1 MNEFLSQ
8 LPMFS
13 LVLTLGAYQI
23 GLFFQKKWRSP
34 LCNPLLI
41 SVALIVAV
49 LLVTGFSVEQYQLD
63 MKIFSWLIT
72 PATVAL
78 AVPLYEHLQKLKKN
92 LPAILAGVAAGA
104 IAALASVFALCA
116 VFSLDKQTTVSLL
129 PKSITTAIGMAVSG
143 QNGGIEA
150 LTSLVIAFT
159 GIVGCVTGPI
169 LCKLLKLE
177 HPVAQGVA
185 FGTAAHVI
193 GTAKASE
200 LGSIQ
205 GAVSSLSLA
214 VAGILTALL
223 FPLVVSWI

>member
-8 LPMFS
+8 LPLFS
-13 LVLTLGAYQI
+13 LVLTIGAYQI
-23 GLFFQKKWRSP
+23 GLLCQKKWKTP

-41 SVALIVAV
+41 GVVLVVSVV
-49 LLVTGFSVEQYQLD
+49 LVTGFSVETYQTE

-78 AVPLYEHLQKLKKN
+78 AVPLYRQMQKLRKN

-104 IAALASVFALCA
+104 VTALGSVFALC
-116 VFSLDKQTTVSLL
+116 VLFSLDKQTTISLL
-129 PKSITTAIGMAVSG
+129 PKSVTVAIGLVLSK
-143 QNGGIEA
+143 QSGGIEA

-159 GIVGCVTGPI
+159 GILGSVVGPM
-169 LCKLLKLE
+169 LCKLLRLKN
-177 HPVAQGVA
+177 PIAQGVA
-185 FGTAAHVI
+185 FGTSAHVI
-193 GTAKASE
+193 GTAKANE

-214 VAGILTALL
+214 VAGILTAIL
-223 FPLVVSWI
+223 FPLVVSLL

>member
-1 MNEFLSQ
+1 MNEILSQ
-8 LPMFS
+8 LPLFS
-13 LVLTLGAYQI
+13 LVLTIGAYQI
-23 GLFFQKKWRSP
+23 GLFFQKKWKTP

-41 SVALIVAV
+41 SVALVVGV
-49 LLVTGFSVEQYQLD
+49 LLLTGFSVETYQAD

-78 AVPLYEHLQKLKKN
+78 AVPLYEQMQKLKKN

-104 IAALASVFALCA
+104 VTGLVSVLGLCA
-116 VFSLDKQTTVSLL
+116 LFSLDRQTTISLL
-129 PKSITTAIGMAVSG
+129 PKSITTAIGMVISG

-159 GIVGCVTGPI
+159 GIFGSVVGGG
-169 LCKLLKLE
+169 LCKLLKLNN
-177 HPVAQGVA
+177 PIAQGVA
-185 FGTAAHVI
+185 FGTSAHVI

-200 LGSIQ
+200 FGGLQ

-214 VAGILTALL
+214 VAGVLTALL
-223 FPLVVSWI
+223 FPLVVSLI

>member
-8 LPMFS
+8 LPLFS
-13 LVLTLGAYQI
+13 LVLTVGAYQI
-23 GLFFQKKWRSP
+23 GLLCQRKWKTP

-41 SVALIVAV
+41 GVALVV
-49 LLVTGFSVEQYQLD
+49 SVVLVTGFSVETYQTE

-78 AVPLYEHLQKLKKN
+78 AVPLYRQMQTLKKN

-104 IAALASVFALCA
+104 VTALASVFGLCA
-116 VFSLDKQTTVSLL
+116 LFSLDKQTTVSLL
-129 PKSITTAIGMAVSG
+129 PKSVTVAIGLALSK
-143 QNGGIEA
+143 QSGGIEA

-159 GIVGCVTGPI
+159 GILGSVIGPM
-169 LCKLLKLE
+169 LCKLLRLKN
-177 HPVAQGVA
+177 PIAQGVA
-185 FGTAAHVI
+185 FGTSAHVI
-193 GTAKASE
+193 GTTKANE

-214 VAGILTALL
+214 VAGILTAIL
-223 FPLVVSWI
+223 FPLIVSLI

>member
-8 LPMFS
+8 LPLFS
-13 LVLTLGAYQI
+13 LVLTIGAYQI
-23 GLFFQKKWRSP
+23 GLFFQRKWKTP

-49 LLVTGFSVEQYQLD
+49 MLVTGFSVETYQAD

-78 AVPLYEHLQKLKKN
+78 AAPLYQQLQRLKKN

-104 IAALASVFALCA
+104 IAALGSVFALCA
-116 VFSLDKQTTVSLL
+116 LFGLDRQTTVSLL
-129 PKSITTAIGMAVSG
+129 PKSITTAIGMVISG

-169 LCKLLKLE
+169 LCKLLKLD
-177 HPVAQGVA
+177 HPIAQGVA
-185 FGTAAHVI
+185 FGTSAHVI
-193 GTAKASE
+193 GTSKASE

-214 VAGILTALL
+214 VAGILTAIL
-223 FPLVVSWI
+223 FPFMVSLL

>member
-8 LPMFS
+8 LPLFS
-13 LVLTLGAYQI
+13 LALTIGAYQI
-23 GLFFQKKWRSP
+23 GLLLQKKCKTP

-41 SVALIVAV
+41 SVALVVGV
-49 LLVTGFSVEQYQLD
+49 LLVTGFSVETYQAD

-78 AVPLYEHLQKLKKN
+78 AVPLYQQMQKLKKN

-104 IAALASVFALCA
+104 VMALASVLALCIL
-116 VFSLDKQTTVSLL
+116 FGLDKQTSVSLL
-129 PKSITTAIGMAVSG
+129 PKSITTAIAIVLSQ

-159 GIVGCVTGPI
+159 GILGSVAGPG
-169 LCKLLKLE
+169 LCKLLKLD
-177 HPVAQGVA
+177 HPISQGVA
-185 FGTAAHVI
+185 FGTSAHVV

-205 GAVSSLSLA
+205 GAVGSLSLA
-214 VAGILTALL
+214 VAGVLTAIL
-223 FPLVVSWI
+223 FPFVVSLL

>member
-8 LPMFS
+8 LPLFS
-13 LVLTLGAYQI
+13 LVLTIGAYQI
-23 GLFFQKKWRSP
+23 GLFFQRKWKTP

-49 LLVTGFSVEQYQLD
+49 MLVTGFSVETYQAD

-78 AVPLYEHLQKLKKN
+78 AVPLYQQLQRLKKN

-104 IAALASVFALCA
+104 IAALGSVFALCA
-116 VFSLDKQTTVSLL
+116 LFGLDRQTTVSLL
-129 PKSITTAIGMAVSG
+129 PKSITTAIGMVISG

-169 LCKLLKLE
+169 LCKLLKLKN
-177 HPVAQGVA
+177 PIAQGVA
-185 FGTAAHVI
+185 FGTSAHVI
-193 GTAKASE
+193 GTSKASE

-205 GAVSSLSLA
+205 GAVSSLSL
-214 VAGILTALL
+214 VTAGILTAIL
-223 FPLVVSWI
+223 FPLVVSLL

>member
-8 LPMFS
+8 LPLFS
-13 LVLTLGAYQI
+13 LVLTLGTYQI
-23 GLFFQKKWRSP
+23 GLLLQKKWKTP
-34 LCNPLLI
+34 LLNPLLI

-72 PATVAL
+72 PATVSL
-78 AVPLYEHLQKLKKN
+78 AVPLYEHMQKLKKN
-92 LPAILAGVAAGA
+92 LPAILVGVAAGA
-104 IAALASVFALCA
+104 ITGLFSVFGLCA
-116 VFSLDKQTTVSLL
+116 LFSLDRQTTISLL
-129 PKSITTAIGMAVSG
+129 PKSITTAIGMVISG

-159 GIVGCVTGPI
+159 GILGSIAGPG
-169 LCKLLKLE
+169 LCKLLKLD
-177 HPVAQGVA
+177 HPIAQGVA
-185 FGTAAHVI
+185 FGTSAHVV

-214 VAGILTALL
+214 VAGILTAIL
-223 FPLVVSWI
+223 FPLVVSLI

>member
-8 LPMFS
+8 LPLFS
-13 LVLTLGAYQI
+13 LVLTLGTYQI
-23 GLFFQKKWRSP
+23 GLLLQKKWKTP
-34 LCNPLLI
+34 LLNPLLI

-72 PATVAL
+72 PATVSL
-78 AVPLYEHLQKLKKN
+78 AVPLYEHMQKLKKN

-104 IAALASVFALCA
+104 ITGLFSVFGLCA
-116 VFSLDKQTTVSLL
+116 LFSLDRQTTISLL
-129 PKSITTAIGMAVSG
+129 PKSITTAIGMVISG

-159 GIVGCVTGPI
+159 GILGSIAGPG
-169 LCKLLKLE
+169 LCKLLRLD
-177 HPVAQGVA
+177 HPIAQGVA
-185 FGTAAHVI
+185 FGTSAHVV

-214 VAGILTALL
+214 VAGILTAIL
-223 FPLVVSWI
+223 FPLVVSLI

>member
-49 LLVTGFSVEQYQLD
+49 LLVTGFSVEQYQVD

-223 FPLVVSWI
+223 FPLVVSLL

>member
-8 LPMFS
+8 LPLFS
-13 LVLTLGAYQI
+13 LVLTIGAYQI
-23 GLFFQKKWRSP
+23 GLLLQKKWKSP

-41 SVALIVAV
+41 GVVLVVGVV
-49 LLVTGFSVEQYQLD
+49 LLTGFSVETYQAE

-78 AVPLYEHLQKLKKN
+78 AVPLYQQMQKLKKN

-104 IAALASVFALCA
+104 VTALVSVFALCA
-116 VFSLDKQTTVSLL
+116 LFSLDKQTTISLL
-129 PKSITTAIGMAVSG
+129 PKSVTVAIGLALSK
-143 QNGGIEA
+143 QSGGIEA

-159 GIVGCVTGPI
+159 GILGSVVGPM
-169 LCKLLKLE
+169 LCKLLRLKN
-177 HPVAQGVA
+177 PIAQGVA
-185 FGTAAHVI
+185 FGTSAHVI
-193 GTAKASE
+193 GTAKANE

-214 VAGILTALL
+214 VAGILTAIL
-223 FPLVVSWI
+223 FPLVVSLL

>member
-8 LPMFS
+8 LPLFS
-13 LVLTLGAYQI
+13 LVLTLGTYQI
-23 GLFFQKKWRSP
+23 GLLLQKKWKTP
-34 LCNPLLI
+34 LLNPLLI

-72 PATVAL
+72 PATVSL
-78 AVPLYEHLQKLKKN
+78 AVPLYEHMQKLKKN

-104 IAALASVFALCA
+104 ITGLFSVFGLCA
-116 VFSLDKQTTVSLL
+116 LFSLDRQTTISLL
-129 PKSITTAIGMAVSG
+129 PKSITTAIGMVISG

-159 GIVGCVTGPI
+159 GILGSIAGPG
-169 LCKLLKLE
+169 LCKLLKLD
-177 HPVAQGVA
+177 HPIAQGVA
-185 FGTAAHVI
+185 FGTSAHVV

-214 VAGILTALL
+214 VAGILTAIL
-223 FPLVVSWI
+223 FPLVVSLI

>member
-8 LPMFS
+8 LPLFG

-23 GLFFQKKWRSP
+23 GLLCQKKWKSP
-34 LCNPLLI
+34 ICNPLLI
-41 SVALIVAV
+41 SVALVVAV
-49 LLVTGFSVEQYQLD
+49 LLLTGFSVEQYQVD

-78 AVPLYEHLQKLKKN
+78 AVPLYEQLQKLKKN
-92 LPAILAGVAAGA
+92 LPAILTGVAAGA
-104 IAALASVFALCA
+104 VTALASVFALCA
-116 VFSLDKQTTVSLL
+116 VFALDREITVSLL
-129 PKSITTAIGMAVSG
+129 PKSITTAIGMAISG
-143 QNGGIEA
+143 ENGGIEA

-159 GIVGCVTGPI
+159 GIVGCVTGPV
-169 LCKLLKLE
+169 LCKLLKLD
-177 HPVAQGVA
+177 HPIAQGVA
-185 FGTAAHVI
+185 FGTTAHVI

-214 VAGILTALL
+214 TAGVLTAIL
-223 FPLVVSWI
+223 FPFVVSLI

>member
-8 LPMFS
+8 LPLFS
-13 LVLTLGAYQI
+13 LVLTIGAYQI
-23 GLFFQKKWRSP
+23 GLFFQRKWKTP

-41 SVALIVAV
+41 SVTLIVTV
-49 LLVTGFSVEQYQLD
+49 MLVTGFSVETYQAD

-78 AVPLYEHLQKLKKN
+78 AVPLYQQMQKLKKN

-116 VFSLDKQTTVSLL
+116 LFGLDKQTTVSLL

-169 LCKLLKLE
+169 LCKLIRLKN
-177 HPVAQGVA
+177 PIAQGVA
-185 FGTAAHVI
+185 FGTSAHVI
-193 GTAKASE
+193 GTSKASE

-214 VAGILTALL
+214 TAGILTAIL
-223 FPLVVSWI
+223 FPFVVSLL

>member
-8 LPMFS
+8 LPLFS
-13 LVLTLGAYQI
+13 LVLTIGAYQI
-23 GLFFQKKWRSP
+23 GLFFQRKWKTP

-49 LLVTGFSVEQYQLD
+49 MLVTGFPVETYQAD

-78 AVPLYEHLQKLKKN
+78 AVPLYQQLQRLKKN

-104 IAALASVFALCA
+104 IAALGSVFALCA
-116 VFSLDKQTTVSLL
+116 LFGLDRQTTVSLL
-129 PKSITTAIGMAVSG
+129 PKSITTAIGMVISG

-159 GIVGCVTGPI
+159 GIVGCVTGPV
-169 LCKLLKLE
+169 LCKLLKLD
-177 HPVAQGVA
+177 HPIAQGVA
-185 FGTAAHVI
+185 FGTSAHVI
-193 GTAKASE
+193 GTSKASE

-214 VAGILTALL
+214 TAGILTAIL
-223 FPLVVSWI
+223 FPLVVSLL

>member
-8 LPMFS
+8 LPLFS
-13 LVLTLGAYQI
+13 LVLTIGAYQI
-23 GLFFQKKWRSP
+23 GLFFQRKWKTP

-49 LLVTGFSVEQYQLD
+49 LLVTGFSVETYQAD

-78 AVPLYEHLQKLKKN
+78 AVPLYQQMQKLKKN

-104 IAALASVFALCA
+104 ISALASVFALC
-116 VFSLDKQTTVSLL
+116 VLFGLDRQTTVSLL
-129 PKSITTAIGMAVSG
+129 PKSITTAIGMVISG

-169 LCKLLKLE
+169 LCKLLRLKN
-177 HPVAQGVA
+177 PIAQGVA
-185 FGTAAHVI
+185 FGTSAHVI
-193 GTAKASE
+193 GTSKASE

-205 GAVSSLSLA
+205 GAVSSLSL
-214 VAGILTALL
+214 VTAGILTALL
-223 FPLVVSWI
+223 FPLVVSFI

>member
-8 LPMFS
+8 LPLFS
-13 LVLTLGAYQI
+13 LVLTIGAYQI
-23 GLFFQKKWRSP
+23 GLFFQRKWKTP

-49 LLVTGFSVEQYQLD
+49 MLVTGFSVETYQAD

-78 AVPLYEHLQKLKKN
+78 AAPLYQQLQRLKKN

-104 IAALASVFALCA
+104 IAALGSVFALCA
-116 VFSLDKQTTVSLL
+116 LFGLDRQTTVSLL
-129 PKSITTAIGMAVSG
+129 PKSITTAIGMVISG

-159 GIVGCVTGPI
+159 GIVGCVTGPV
-169 LCKLLKLE
+169 LCKLLKLD
-177 HPVAQGVA
+177 HPIAQGVA
-185 FGTAAHVI
+185 FGTSAHVI

-214 VAGILTALL
+214 VAGILTAIL
-223 FPLVVSWI
+223 FPLVVSLL

>member
-8 LPMFS
+8 LPLFS
-13 LVLTLGAYQI
+13 LVLTIGAYQI
-23 GLFFQKKWRSP
+23 GLFFQRKWKTP

-49 LLVTGFSVEQYQLD
+49 LLVTGFSVETYQAD

-78 AVPLYEHLQKLKKN
+78 AVPLYQQMQKLKKN

-116 VFSLDKQTTVSLL
+116 LFGLDRQTTVSLL
-129 PKSITTAIGMAVSG
+129 PKSITTAIGMVISG

-159 GIVGCVTGPI
+159 GIVGCITGPI
-169 LCKLLKLE
+169 LCKLLRLKN
-177 HPVAQGVA
+177 PIAQGVA
-185 FGTAAHVI
+185 FGTSAHVI
-193 GTAKASE
+193 GTSKASE

-223 FPLVVSWI
+223 FPFVVSLL

>member
-1 MNEFLSQ
+1 MAVSQ
-8 LPMFS
+8 RRKS
-13 LVLTLGAYQI
+13 RKKS
-23 GLFFQKKWRSP
+23 QK
-34 LCNPLLI
+34 
-41 SVALIVAV
+41 
-49 LLVTGFSVEQYQLD
+49 
-63 MKIFSWLIT
+63 
-72 PATVAL
+72 
-78 AVPLYEHLQKLKKN
+78 LQKLKKN

-129 PKSITTAIGMAVSG
+129 PKSITTAIGMVISG
-143 QNGGIEA
+143 QNGGLEA

-159 GIVGCVTGPI
+159 GIVGCITGPI

-185 FGTAAHVI
+185 FGTSSHVI

-214 VAGILTALL
+214 VAGILTAIL
-223 FPLVVSWI
+223 FPLIVSLI

>member
-8 LPMFS
+8 LPLFS
-13 LVLTLGAYQI
+13 LVLTLGTFQI
-23 GLFFQKKWRSP
+23 GLLCQKKWKTP

-49 LLVTGFSVEQYQLD
+49 LLVTGFSVETYQAD

-72 PATVAL
+72 PATVSL
-78 AVPLYEHLQKLKKN
+78 AVPLYEQMQKLKRN
-92 LPAILAGVAAGA
+92 LPAILAGVAAGV
-104 IAALASVFALCA
+104 LTSLVSVFALCA
-116 VFSLDKQTTVSLL
+116 VFSLDKQTTISLL
-129 PKSITTAIGMAVSG
+129 PKSITTAIGMVISG
-143 QNGGIEA
+143 QNGGMEA

-159 GIVGCVTGPI
+159 GILGSVVGPI
-169 LCKLLKLE
+169 LCKLLKLD
-177 HPVAQGVA
+177 HPIAQGVA
-185 FGTAAHVI
+185 FGTSSHVV

-214 VAGILTALL
+214 VAGIITALV
-223 FPLVVSWI
+223 FPVVVSLL

>member
-1 MNEFLSQ
+1 MNDFLSQ
-8 LPMFS
+8 LPLFS
-13 LVLTLGAYQI
+13 LVLTLGTYQI
-23 GLFFQKKWRSP
+23 GLLLQKKWKTP
-34 LCNPLLI
+34 LLNPLLI

-63 MKIFSWLIT
+63 MNIFSWLIT
-72 PATVAL
+72 PATVSL
-78 AVPLYEHLQKLKKN
+78 AVPLYEHMQKLKKN

-104 IAALASVFALCA
+104 ITGLFSVFGLCA
-116 VFSLDKQTTVSLL
+116 LFSLDRQTTISLL
-129 PKSITTAIGMAVSG
+129 PKSITTAIGMVISG

-159 GIVGCVTGPI
+159 GILGSIAGPG
-169 LCKLLKLE
+169 LCKLLKLD
-177 HPVAQGVA
+177 HPIAQGVA
-185 FGTAAHVI
+185 FGTSAHVV

-214 VAGILTALL
+214 VAGILTAIL
-223 FPLVVSWI
+223 FPLVVSLI

>member
-8 LPMFS
+8 LPLFS
-13 LVLTLGAYQI
+13 LVLTIGAYQI
-23 GLFFQKKWRSP
+23 GLFFQKKCKTP

-41 SVALIVAV
+41 SVALVVGV
-49 LLVTGFSVEQYQLD
+49 LLVTGFSVETYQAD

-78 AVPLYEHLQKLKKN
+78 AVPLYQQMQKLRKN

-104 IAALASVFALCA
+104 VTALASVFALCA
-116 VFSLDKQTTVSLL
+116 LFSLDKQTTISLL
-129 PKSITTAIGMAVSG
+129 PKSVTVAIGLAISK

-150 LTSLVIAFT
+150 LTSLVIGFT
-159 GIVGCVTGPI
+159 GILGSVIGPM
-169 LCKLLKLE
+169 LCKLLRLKN
-177 HPVAQGVA
+177 PIAQGVA
-185 FGTAAHVI
+185 FGTSAHVI

-214 VAGILTALL
+214 VAGILTAVL
-223 FPLVVSWI
+223 FPFVVSLL

>member
-49 LLVTGFSVEQYQLD
+49 LLVTGFSVEQYQVD

-104 IAALASVFALCA
+104 ITALASVFALCA

-129 PKSITTAIGMAVSG
+129 PKSITTAIGMAISG

-169 LCKLLKLE
+169 LCKLFKLE

-223 FPLVVSWI
+223 FPLVVSLL

>member
-8 LPMFS
+8 LPLFS
-13 LVLTLGAYQI
+13 LVLTIGAYQI
-23 GLFFQKKWRSP
+23 GLLLQKKWKSP

-41 SVALIVAV
+41 GVVLVVGVV
-49 LLVTGFSVEQYQLD
+49 LLTGFSVETYQAE

-78 AVPLYEHLQKLKKN
+78 AVPLYQQMQKLKKN

-104 IAALASVFALCA
+104 VTALASVFGLCA
-116 VFSLDKQTTVSLL
+116 LFSLDKQTTVSLL
-129 PKSITTAIGMAVSG
+129 PKSVTVAIGLALSK
-143 QNGGIEA
+143 QSGGIEA

-159 GIVGCVTGPI
+159 GILGSVVGPM
-169 LCKLLKLE
+169 LCKLLRLKN
-177 HPVAQGVA
+177 PIAQGVA
-185 FGTAAHVI
+185 FGTSAHVI
-193 GTAKASE
+193 GTAKANE

-214 VAGILTALL
+214 VAGILTAIL
-223 FPLVVSWI
+223 FPLVVSLL

>member
-8 LPMFS
+8 LPLFS
-13 LVLTLGAYQI
+13 LVLTIGTYQI
-23 GLFFQKKWRSP
+23 GLFFQRKWKTP

-49 LLVTGFSVEQYQLD
+49 LLVTGFSVETYQAD

-78 AVPLYEHLQKLKKN
+78 AVPLYQQMQKLKKN

-104 IAALASVFALCA
+104 ISALASVFALCA
-116 VFSLDKQTTVSLL
+116 LFGLDRQTTVSLL
-129 PKSITTAIGMAVSG
+129 PKSITTAIGMVISG

-169 LCKLLKLE
+169 LCKLLRLKN
-177 HPVAQGVA
+177 PIAQGVA
-185 FGTAAHVI
+185 FGTSAHVI
-193 GTAKASE
+193 GTSKASE

-205 GAVSSLSLA
+205 GAVSSLSL
-214 VAGILTALL
+214 VTAGILTALL
-223 FPLVVSWI
+223 FPLVVSLI

>member
-8 LPMFS
+8 LPLFS
-13 LVLTLGAYQI
+13 LVLTIGAYQI
-23 GLFFQKKWRSP
+23 GLFFQRKWKTP

-49 LLVTGFSVEQYQLD
+49 MLVTGFSVETYQAD

-78 AVPLYEHLQKLKKN
+78 AAPLYQQLQRLKKN

-104 IAALASVFALCA
+104 IAALGSVFALCA
-116 VFSLDKQTTVSLL
+116 LFGLDRQTTVSLL
-129 PKSITTAIGMAVSG
+129 PKSITTAIGMVISG

-169 LCKLLKLE
+169 LCKLLKLD
-177 HPVAQGVA
+177 HPIAQGVA
-185 FGTAAHVI
+185 FGTSAHVI
-193 GTAKASE
+193 GTSKASE

-205 GAVSSLSLA
+205 GAVSSLSL
-214 VAGILTALL
+214 VTAGILTAVL
-223 FPLVVSWI
+223 FPFVVTLL

>member
-8 LPMFS
+8 LPLFS
-13 LVLTLGAYQI
+13 LVLTIGAYQI
-23 GLFFQKKWRSP
+23 GLLCQKKWRSP

-41 SVALIVAV
+41 SVALVVGV
-49 LLVTGFSVEQYQLD
+49 LLATGFSVEQYQLD

-78 AVPLYEHLQKLKKN
+78 AVPLYQQLQKLKKN

-104 IAALASVFALCA
+104 ITALGSVLGLCA
-116 VFSLDKQTTVSLL
+116 LFSLDKQTTVSLL
-129 PKSITTAIGMAVSG
+129 PKSITTAIGMVISG

-159 GIVGCVTGPI
+159 GIVGCITGPV
-169 LCKLLKLE
+169 LCKLLKLD
-177 HPVAQGVA
+177 HPIAQGVS

-193 GTAKASE
+193 GTSKASE
-200 LGSIQ
+200 RGPMQ
-205 GAVSSLSLA
+205 GAVSSLSLV
-214 VAGILTALL
+214 VAGILTAVL
-223 FPLVVSWI
+223 FPLVVSLI